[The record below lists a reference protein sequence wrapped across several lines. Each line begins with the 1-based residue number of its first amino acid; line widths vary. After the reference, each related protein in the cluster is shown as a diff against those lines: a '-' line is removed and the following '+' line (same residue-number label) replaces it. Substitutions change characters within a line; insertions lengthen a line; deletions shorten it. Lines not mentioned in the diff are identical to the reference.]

1 VNKAGLLTAVLMVVT
16 FGLGS
21 PGMANKHIDLSDVG
35 DVNMENTG
43 AAKAQ
48 QAFQHGL
55 AQMHNFEYDFSAA
68 DFQEAQR
75 IDPGFALAYWGEAMT
90 HNHPIWMRQDIEAA
104 RTSLEKF
111 APTPAA
117 RQAKAPTEFARDLF
131 GAVDILYGEGS
142 KEERDDLYLEQMAK
156 LFAKYPDNV
165 EIAAFYALAIMG
177 SAHEGR
183 EFGLYMR
190 SAAITQNFIHKYPR
204 HPGIA
209 HYQIHATDDPVH
221 APLGLSAANAYG
233 AIAPNAGHPQHMTTH
248 IFLALGDWDGVVRAN
263 VRATEITNEE
273 RAKKDKGPSGCGH
286 YTSWLMYGY
295 LQQGKRDE
303 AHEIM
308 SLCHQNVTESDTNY
322 TRYYYAWQRSLYL
335 LNSEEWA
342 GDVAG
347 MSADFKDNNG
357 ARFENQIMDG
367 WVAIMNGDNTG
378 AGAALDAARETLTLV
393 IQEWDEEG
401 VPANQPSRKEPVVQ
415 IMQLEAQIFLAGG
428 EDDAALDKLR
438 EAVAIEMELPFG
450 FGPPSP
456 AKPSLELLGE
466 TLVALG
472 QHEEAREVLRTA
484 LSRTPNKALSLAAL
498 EAATSGQQAK

>member
-1 VNKAGLLTAVLMVVT
+1 MSKARLLTAVFMAIAL
-16 FGLGS
+16 GHGS
-21 PGMANKHIDLSDVG
+21 PGMANEPVDLSDVG
-35 DVNMENTG
+35 DVYMENTG
-43 AAKAQ
+43 AAEAQ

-75 IDPGFALAYWGEAMT
+75 IDPDFALAYWGEAMT
-90 HNHPIWMRQDIEAA
+90 HTHPIWMQQDLEAA
-104 RTSLEKF
+104 RTSLNKF

-117 RQAKAPTEFARDLF
+117 RQTKAPTEFARDLF
-131 GAVDILYGEGS
+131 TAADILYGEGV
-142 KEERDDLYLEQMAK
+142 KEERDDLYLEHMGK
-156 LFAKYPDNV
+156 LFAKYPGNV
-165 EIAAFYALAIMG
+165 EIASFYALAIMG

-204 HPGIA
+204 HPGVA
-209 HYQIHATDDPVH
+209 HYLIHATDDPVH
-221 APLGLSAANAYG
+221 APLGLVAANAYG
-233 AIAPNAGHPQHMTTH
+233 DIAPNAGHPQHMTTH

-263 VRATEITNEE
+263 VRATEITNAE
-273 RAKKDKGPSGCGH
+273 RSKRGKGPSGCGH

-308 SLCHQNVTESDTNY
+308 SLCHQNVTESDANY

-335 LNSEEWA
+335 LNSGEWT
-342 GDVAG
+342 GDVAQ
-347 MSADFKDNNG
+347 MSVDFKDNNG

-367 WVAIMNGDNTG
+367 WVAVMNGDH
-378 AGAALDAARETLTLV
+378 ADASAALETARETLVLV
-393 IQEWDEEG
+393 NHEWDEEG
-401 VPANQPSRKEPVVQ
+401 VPVDQPSRNEPVVQ
-415 IMQLEAQIFLAGG
+415 TMQLEAKIILASG
-428 EDDAALDKLR
+428 EDDVALNKLR

-472 QHEEAREVLRTA
+472 RLEEAQEVLRKA
-484 LSRTPNKALSLAAL
+484 LSRTPNKARSVAAL
-498 EAATSGQQAK
+498 EAATSGSGPE